1 MEIRQGDSMGQP
13 AIQNLDVI
21 RQLIKQVRN
30 DRPVVDT
37 QRIRM
42 FNGMGIG
49 TNQVQQKKG
58 DR

>member
-1 MEIRQGDSMGQP
+1 MNQP
-13 AIQNLDVI
+13 AIQNLDYL
-21 RQLIKQVRN
+21 RRLIKEVRQ
-30 DRPVVDT
+30 DRPAVDM

-42 FNGMGIG
+42 FNGLGIG

>member
-1 MEIRQGDSMGQP
+1 MGQP
-13 AIQNLDVI
+13 AIQNLDFI
-21 RQLIKQVRN
+21 RKLIKEVR
-30 DRPVVDT
+30 DEKPYVDT

-49 TNQVQQKKG
+49 TNQVQQQKG